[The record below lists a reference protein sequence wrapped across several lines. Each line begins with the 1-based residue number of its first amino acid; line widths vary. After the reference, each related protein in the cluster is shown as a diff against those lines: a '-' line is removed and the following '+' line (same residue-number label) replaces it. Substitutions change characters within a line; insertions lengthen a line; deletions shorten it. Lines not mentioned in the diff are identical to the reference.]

1 MNITNNDKMDQVP
14 ARHCRGIRQFSGLQ
28 ASHDFDFGRLSWPL
42 VVEDSKMVLKTR
54 ADIEYLMIQVFLL
67 IV

>member
-42 VVEDSKMVLKTR
+42 VVEDSKMVLKNK

-67 IV
+67 NL

>member
-1 MNITNNDKMDQVP
+1 MNINNNDEMDQVP
-14 ARHCRGIRQFSGLQ
+14 ARHCRGIGQFSGLQ
-28 ASHDFDFGRLSWPL
+28 ASHDFDFRRISWPL

-67 IV
+67 NL